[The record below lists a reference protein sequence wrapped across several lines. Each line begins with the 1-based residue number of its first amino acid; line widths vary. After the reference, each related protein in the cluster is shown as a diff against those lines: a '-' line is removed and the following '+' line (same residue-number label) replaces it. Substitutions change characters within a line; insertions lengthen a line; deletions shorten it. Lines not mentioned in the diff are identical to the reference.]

1 MPVQRVRRVIRKID
15 PWTVLKVSLV
25 FNAVMALVT
34 VLGLVV
40 FWSVF
45 VNAGIPDRINE
56 LALTIGIENG
66 ITFSGAVYFRIVV
79 LLAIV
84 GTILMTGLFTL
95 GAVIYNLISDLVGG
109 VEFVVLEET
118 GAAVPRLPEGE
129 APGDGG
135 PGGRAQGQGGGGATA
150 AQGGPPGRLPAPP
163 TGRPPG
169 CRRPPPAPRSHDA
182 GHRRGHPPDRHL
194 SARGRQAAPP
204 RDGPGQS
211 RRPRPATSRPTPR
224 QAAR

>member
-66 ITFSGAVYFRIVV
+66 ITFDGAVYFRIAV

-118 GAAVPRLPEGE
+118 GAAIPASRRLKLPVTVAPVDEGK
-129 APGDGG
+129 GR
-135 PGGRAQGQGGGGATA
+135 GGRALPKVAPLVA
-150 AQGGPPGRLPAPP
+150 PAPP
-163 TGRPPG
+163 ADGEATRVPDASAGPRLAQPTAGRPT
-169 CRRPPPAPRSHDA
+169 
-182 GHRRGHPPDRHL
+182 
-194 SARGRQAAPP
+194 RQT
-204 RDGPGQS
+204 GS
-211 RRPRPATSRPTPR
+211 
-224 QAAR
+224 

>member
-45 VNAGIPDRINE
+45 VNAGIPERLNE
-56 LALTIGIENG
+56 LALDIGMEEG
-66 ITFSGAVYFRIVV
+66 ISFDGPTYFRIAV
-79 LLAIV
+79 LLGVV

-118 GAAVPRLPEGE
+118 SATKAGARGIRLPVTV
-129 APGDGG
+129 APAGKSRLLRSLT
-135 PGGRAQGQGGGGATA
+135 RAQ
-150 AQGGPPGRLPAPP
+150 PA
-163 TGRPPG
+163 
-169 CRRPPPAPRSHDA
+169 PPPAPVEEVPAAAAADA
-182 GHRRGHPPDRHL
+182 GVKLASRAAGE
-194 SARGRQAAPP
+194 ATRQT
-204 RDGPGQS
+204 G
-211 RRPRPATSRPTPR
+211 T
-224 QAAR
+224 

>member
-15 PWTVLKVSLV
+15 PWTVLKVSIV
-25 FNAVMALVT
+25 FNAIMALVT

-45 VNAGIPDRINE
+45 VNAGIPDRIND
-56 LALTIGIENG
+56 LALTIGLENG
-66 ITFSGAVYFRIVV
+66 ITFDGAVYFRIAV

-118 GAAVPRLPEGE
+118 GAAIPASRRVKLPVTVAPMEEGRGRGVRSLPKVAPLAPPA
-129 APGDGG
+129 APGDGEATRV
-135 PGGRAQGQGGGGATA
+135 PEPTA
-150 AQGGPPGRLPAPP
+150 ATRLTAA
-163 TGRPPG
+163 TGE
-169 CRRPPPAPRSHDA
+169 AT
-182 GHRRGHPPDRHL
+182 RHT
-194 SARGRQAAPP
+194 G
-204 RDGPGQS
+204 
-211 RRPRPATSRPTPR
+211 T
-224 QAAR
+224 

>member
-25 FNAVMALVT
+25 FNAIMALVT
-34 VLGLVV
+34 VLGVVV

-66 ITFSGAVYFRIVV
+66 ITFDGAVYFRIAV
-79 LLAIV
+79 LLALV

-95 GAVIYNLISDLVGG
+95 GAVVYNLISDLVGG

-118 GAAVPRLPEGE
+118 GAAVPASRRMKLPVTVAPVGDKKGRAVRSLPKVAPLVPPA
-129 APGDGG
+129 APGDGAATRVPESAAG
-135 PGGRAQGQGGGGATA
+135 SRLAQ
-150 AQGGPPGRLPAPP
+150 
-163 TGRPPG
+163 
-169 CRRPPPAPRSHDA
+169 
-182 GHRRGHPPDRHL
+182 
-194 SARGRQAAPP
+194 
-204 RDGPGQS
+204 
-211 RRPRPATSRPTPR
+211 PATGE
-224 QAAR
+224 AARQTGS

>member
-118 GAAVPRLPEGE
+118 GAAVPASRRLKLPVTVGSVDEGKRKGKGAAVRPLPKVAPLVPPGPADGEATRVPE
-129 APGDGG
+129 APGG
-135 PGGRAQGQGGGGATA
+135 PRLTTRA
-150 AQGGPPGRLPAPP
+150 
-163 TGRPPG
+163 TGEVT
-169 CRRPPPAPRSHDA
+169 
-182 GHRRGHPPDRHL
+182 
-194 SARGRQAAPP
+194 RQT
-204 RDGPGQS
+204 G
-211 RRPRPATSRPTPR
+211 T
-224 QAAR
+224 